1 MCAAYVTALPHP
13 AELGAPESYDAKIEN
28 IVPAEEHHRYIR
40 SGRSYGRGHGGY
52 GNYGG
57 GRGGY
62 GGGRGGYGGYG
73 GYGGRHG

>member
-40 SGRSYGRGHGGY
+40 SGRSYGGGRHGGY
-52 GNYGG
+52 G
-57 GRGGY
+57 GRHGGY

-73 GYGGRHG
+73 GYGGGRHG